1 MTATQSSAGSDELG
15 PVVLEGLNLVK
26 DFAGRSSL
34 FRRSRSQVR
43 AVDEVTLSL
52 HAGRT
57 LGLVGESGSGKSTV
71 GRLLLRLVGTT
82 SGEVLLDGSD
92 VTAMRGKAL
101 SRARRSMQMV
111 FQDPYSSLNPTMRI
125 GDIIGEPVAFHRKL
139 KGDDLDAEVERLL
152 VSVGLSAT
160 HARRFPDELSGGQRQ
175 RVAIA
180 RALAP
185 NPKILVCDEAVSALD
200 ISIQSQILNLLLEL
214 QQEFGVTILFIS
226 HDLSVVRHVSRDIAV
241 MYLGQIV
248 EFGPADRVVD
258 SPAHPY
264 TAALLSAVP
273 EAKPSHGRARA
284 KVLLQGDPPSPSQR
298 PAGCPFVSRCP
309 AAFEPC
315 HVIRP
320 EHTPVDGGGTV
331 ACHLQTSGPKLAG
344 RPVPLELMRT
354 APREAPTES
363 A

>member
-1 MTATQSSAGSDELG
+1 MTAAQPPVESEAPGR
-15 PVVLEGLNLVK
+15 VVLEGLELVK

-34 FRRSRSQVR
+34 FGRSRSQVR
-43 AVDEVTLSL
+43 AVDKVTLNL

-71 GRLLLRLVGTT
+71 GRLLLRLLGTT
-82 SGEVLLDGSD
+82 SGEVLLDGAD
-92 VTAMRGKAL
+92 VTSLRGKAL

-125 GDIIGEPVAFHRKL
+125 GDIIGEPVEFHRRL
-139 KGDDLDAEVERLL
+139 KGDELDAEVDRLL
-152 VSVGLSAT
+152 VSVGLSPE

-185 NPKILVCDEAVSALD
+185 DPKILVCDEAVSALD
-200 ISIQSQILNLLLEL
+200 ISIQSQILNLLLKL
-214 QQEFGVTILFIS
+214 QQEFGVAILFIS
-226 HDLSVVRHVSRDIAV
+226 HDLSVVRHVSHEVAV

-273 EAKPSHGRARA
+273 EAKPSHNRARA
-284 KVLLQGDPPSPSQR
+284 KVLLRGDPPSPSQR

-315 HVIRP
+315 HAIRP

-331 ACHLQTSGPKLAG
+331 ACHLQSSGPKLAG
-344 RPVPLELMRT
+344 QPVPLELMRT
-354 APREAPTES
+354 PPGDLPAERG
-363 A
+363 